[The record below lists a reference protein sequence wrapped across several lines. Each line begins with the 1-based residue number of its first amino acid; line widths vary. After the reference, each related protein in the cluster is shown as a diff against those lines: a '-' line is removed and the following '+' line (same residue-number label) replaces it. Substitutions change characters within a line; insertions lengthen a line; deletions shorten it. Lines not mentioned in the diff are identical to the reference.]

1 MKHLQGDRKT
11 TNGTQNAFEAAVA
24 AAQKDGKSLNPLYLL
39 AALMRHDSVPA
50 IAELAEQEKVSMRDL
65 IERCDLAAQVAD
77 ATSIEQWPMLATTAD
92 HTANQW
98 KHDYLG
104 TEHLLMALIAD
115 GASTK
120 SFLSE
125 QGIEAA
131 AIHDMMIQI
140 YFSPSSI
147 APRARVVPAP

>member
-1 MKHLQGDRKT
+1 
-11 TNGTQNAFEAAVA
+11 
-24 AAQKDGKSLNPLYLL
+24 
-39 AALMRHDSVPA
+39 
-50 IAELAEQEKVSMRDL
+50 
-65 IERCDLAAQVAD
+65 
-77 ATSIEQWPMLATTAD
+77 MLPPTAD
-92 HTANQW
+92 HTAMQW
-98 KHDYLG
+98 RHDYLG

-147 APRARVVPAP
+147 ALRARVVPTP